1 MKRLQDK
8 VILITGAGGG
18 IGSACVE
25 RFSDEGAIVVAA
37 DLVLPSVEKLAN
49 RFGDRV
55 IPVQVDIGDEQQF
68 REVID
73 GAVARLGRLD
83 VLFNNAALTDPA
95 TQHLDTTATDIPMD
109 LWRRTLEVNVTGTF
123 VGCRH
128 AIPHMLRQGKGNIIN
143 TASIGANAG
152 DSVRVAY
159 CTSKIAIVGL
169 TKNLATQY
177 GKRGIRCNAIAPGP
191 IVTENFHKVAP
202 ELGPML
208 LRHALTPELGVPAD
222 IAALAAYLAADESRF
237 MTGQCLTID
246 GGIGAHHPHTAD
258 FDDYLASLGQGPGT

>member
-25 RFSDEGAIVVAA
+25 RFIDEGAIVVAA
-37 DLVLPSVEKLAN
+37 DLIVASVEKLAN
-49 RFGDRV
+49 RLGDRV
-55 IPVQVDIGDEQQF
+55 IPVQVDIGDEQLF
-68 REVID
+68 KSVID

-83 VLFNNAALTDPA
+83 VLFNNAALTDPT
-95 TQHLDTTATDIPMD
+95 TQHMDTTATDIPLE

-123 VGCRH
+123 MGCRY
-128 AIPHMLRQGKGNIIN
+128 AIPHMLKQGKGNIIN

-169 TKNLATQY
+169 TKNIATQY
-177 GKRGIRCNAIAPGP
+177 GKKGIRCNAIAPGP

-208 LRHALTPELGVPAD
+208 LRHALTPELGTPDD
-222 IAALAAYLAADESRF
+222 IGALAAYLAADESRF

-258 FDDYLASLGQGPGT
+258 FDDYLAGLA

>member
-18 IGSACVE
+18 IGSACTE
-25 RFSDEGAIVVAA
+25 RFVDEGATVIAA
-37 DLVLPSVEKLAN
+37 DLVLSSVERLAD
-49 RFGDRV
+49 RLGERV
-55 IPVQVDIGDEQQF
+55 IPVEVDIGDEQSF
-68 REVID
+68 KRVID
-73 GAVARLGRLD
+73 NAVARLGRLD
-83 VLFNNAALTDPA
+83 VLFNNAALTDPT
-95 TQHLDTTATDIPMD
+95 TQHLDTTATEIPVD
-109 LWRRTLEVNVTGTF
+109 LWNRTLHVNVTGTF
-123 VGCRH
+123 FGCRY
-128 AIPHMLRQGKGNIIN
+128 AIPHMLQRGGGNIIN

-169 TKNLATQY
+169 TKNIATQY
-177 GKRGIRCNAIAPGP
+177 GKQGIRCNAIAPGP

-208 LRHALTPELGVPAD
+208 LRHALTPELGKPED

-258 FDDYLASLGQGPGT
+258 FDEYLAALA